1 MKKNKAFLLS
11 MAFLAVS
18 TLAGAQSVSKENK
31 MLKDS
36 IARISKNLTIEQD
49 SNRVL
54 INENTMLRKENQ
66 TLKLVNDSLVN
77 ETERLAE
84 ENKSFADS
92 LALNNRM
99 NGRLESEIDSLNAQL
114 LQCNSTMNTLL
125 SHKKKQDRVWGR
137 SKYFNIAFGS
147 QYLTNNLFKD
157 KDFYDNDI
165 TLSFTV
171 GRTFYIPREPL
182 FGMVKFGIDWSY
194 LDVNFSKYEFE
205 DIYDYDYVYDDQQDG
220 TWNDPTYT
228 DEDINS
234 SYNTYKVEIGMQVGP
249 SITVNPIDYLKV
261 SLYFRYAPSLSIM
274 SAFTD
279 GETSYGYGSY
289 FTFGLAASYKV
300 ISVGIE
306 KRWGSCSYMYED
318 LNGWKTKGPKFY
330 LSFRY

>member
-1 MKKNKAFLLS
+1 MRENKTLLLS
-11 MAFLAVS
+11 MAFLTVS
-18 TLAGAQSVSKENK
+18 TLAGAQTTGNESKNP
-31 MLKDS
+31 KDS
-36 IARISKNLTIEQD
+36 IGANNNIVIKQE
-49 SNRVL
+49 SNSTTL
-54 INENTMLRKENQ
+54 LNENNLLKQENH

-77 ETERLAE
+77 ETARLTA
-84 ENKSFADS
+84 ENKSYADS
-92 LALNNRM
+92 LSLSNQM
-99 NGRLESEIDSLNAQL
+99 NTRLESEVDSLNSQL
-114 LQCNSTMNTLL
+114 LKSNSTLNNLL
-125 SHKKKQDRVWGR
+125 SHYKKQDRVWGR

-147 QYLTNNLFKD
+147 QYLTNKLIND

-194 LDVNFSKYEFE
+194 LDVNFSKYEFD
-205 DIYDYDYVYDDQQDG
+205 DIYDYEYMYDDQQG
-220 TWNDPTYT
+220 GMWNDPTYT

-249 SITVNPIDYLKV
+249 SITVNPIDYLKL
-261 SLYFRYAPSLSIM
+261 SLYFRYAPSFSIM

-289 FTFGLAASYKV
+289 FTLGFAASYKV
-300 ISVGIE
+300 ISIGIE
-306 KRWGSCSYMYED
+306 KRWGNCSYKYED